1 MFMNIFHGEVKNIQ
15 IQQDNHYAVQIQSA
29 NEAFDYDGLI
39 QVIEKIKEKENED
52 QFDKE
57 YQETAQQVKELTE
70 QIGELAKQKR
80 APEKIRNLLQLL
92 KNLSTGAAGSLLASG
107 ILHLIEPF
115 LN

>member
-1 MFMNIFHGEVKNIQ
+1 MNIFHGEVKNIQ

-39 QVIEKIKEKENED
+39 QVIEKIKENED

-70 QIGELAKQKR
+70 QIGELAKQKQ

>member
-1 MFMNIFHGEVKNIQ
+1 MNIFHGEVKNIQ

-39 QVIEKIKEKENED
+39 QVIEKIKENED

>member
-39 QVIEKIKEKENED
+39 QVIEKIKENED